1 MITRFCTD
9 VIFASV
15 LVMMFFTNTRVALQ
29 TSGHA
34 CYDLKQLTI
43 LAISNNTLAFIELT
57 LIFLMHQSNQS
68 SMLMI
73 ALNILLA
80 IAFVMINLF
89 LTFVI
94 EPAKVENVLDQN
106 QQTQYQK
113 RSLVAKT
120 VNELLLMTNKNH

>member
-1 MITRFCTD
+1 MMMT
-9 VIFASV
+9 SLYV
-15 LVMMFFTNTRVALQ
+15 LLV
-29 TSGHA
+29 
-34 CYDLKQLTI
+34 
-43 LAISNNTLAFIELT
+43 
-57 LIFLMHQSNQS
+57 
-68 SMLMI
+68 
-73 ALNILLA
+73 

-120 VNELLLMTNKNH
+120 VNELLLMTMKRH

>member
-1 MITRFCTD
+1 
-9 VIFASV
+9 
-15 LVMMFFTNTRVALQ
+15 MFFTNARVVSH
-29 TSGHA
+29 TSGQMQ
-34 CYDLKQLTI
+34 YDTKQLKTSV
-43 LAISNNTLAFIELT
+43 ISNNALAFLE
-57 LIFLMHQSNQS
+57 
-68 SMLMI
+68 I
-73 ALNILLA
+73 ALIMSMRQSGQSGIMIISIYVLLA

-120 VNELLLMTNKNH
+120 VNELLLMTMKRH